1 MQKRETILLA
11 ILGVVVVVAVIVFVV
26 AGTGTKSTTEDLLV
40 AETTVSQNTQM
51 VMQTIA
57 SAGEVLR
64 SDKFLMLTTFG
75 KIPVT
80 VSPPELGKSKLF

>member
-11 ILGVVVVVAVIVFVV
+11 ILGVVVVVAIIVFAV
-26 AGTGTKSTTEDLLV
+26 AGTRGKQAAEDLLV
-40 AETTVSQNTQM
+40 AETKVSQSTQT

-57 SAGEVLR
+57 TAGEVLR

-80 VSPPELGKSKLF
+80 VSPQELGKSQLF